1 MLKESDTE
9 IEGVSAFILN
19 AGYDVAFLVPTD
31 TAMTKSIIDATDSVR
46 AFFKRNGL
54 HDYSVQTQG
63 SKRQIKAQFVVGSD
77 TVEQTVS
84 LYRPVTKNGDP
95 RIWIYGLKTLAKPFN
110 LLALI
115 YVENQLFIVNCSK
128 RTELENALG
137 SIIPSPDLALSQ
149 TAKELLQKLESIAGR
164 GFIPSMRAGDTGVGM
179 TLETL
184 LGIAANSSRLPDYKG
199 IELKSTRIDAA
210 GRQRNRD
217 QLFSKVP
224 SWKLSPIVSAEKLVA
239 TRGYIDGDGQRAL
252 RNTVSGSSP
261 NSQGLYLDVDYA
273 NDYLRQMFTDIKT
286 QDFSPVHDMTWVMG
300 DLKAALVKK
309 HKETFWVK
317 AHHNN
322 DRANEKFHYVEV
334 EHTANPYIHKLETLF
349 ETGLVTMDYTL
360 HLKSTGKV
368 RDHGYLFKLK
378 ANSSAA
384 LFPIVSH
391 YDLCR

>member
-1 MLKESDTE
+1 MLKQSDTE
-9 IEGVSAFILN
+9 IEGVSALILN
-19 AGYDVAFLVPTD
+19 TGHDVAFLVPTE
-31 TAMTKSIIDATDSVR
+31 TAMTKSIMDATDSVR
-46 AFFKRNGL
+46 AFFKRNGI
-54 HDYSVQTQG
+54 HDYSAQNQG
-63 SKRQIKAQFVVGSD
+63 SKHQIKAHFIVGSN
-77 TVEQTVS
+77 TIEQKVS
-84 LYRPVTKNGDP
+84 LYRPETKGGDP
-95 RIWIYGLKTLAKPFN
+95 RIWVYGLKTLAQPFN

-115 YVENQLFIVNCSK
+115 YADGQLFIVNCSNK
-128 RTELENALG
+128 VELDNALRN
-137 SIIPSPDLALSQ
+137 IIPSSNQTLSR
-149 TAKELLQKLESIAGR
+149 TAKELLKKLKDIAGR
-164 GFIPSMRAGDTGVGM
+164 GFIPSLRVGDTGVGM

-184 LGIAANSSRLPDYKG
+184 LGIAANSSKLPDYKG
-199 IELKSTRIDAA
+199 IELKSTRIDIT

-224 SWKLSPIVSAEKLVA
+224 AWKLSPIASAENLVA
-239 TRGYIDGDGQRAL
+239 ARGYIDGDGERAL

-286 QDFSPVHDMTWVMG
+286 QDFSPLHDMTWVMG
-300 DLKAALVKK
+300 DLKAALAKK

-317 AHHNN
+317 ARHNN
-322 DRANEKFHYVEV
+322 DRGNEQFHYVEA
-334 EHTANPYIHKLETLF
+334 EHTANPHIHKLETLF

-378 ANSSAA
+378 ANSTAV

-391 YDLCR
+391 YDLC